1 MATGQNPKPRTGSP
15 GPGSL
20 LRDPTPS
27 TMSNPPVVGL
37 GGWWWCR
44 DGRGRTCKVPE
55 NAASGA
61 RGREETLWAACASL
75 RSGSSRL
82 TTAHG
87 LALRERGG
95 LAALLYGGATC
106 ASFWFPVSPPPA
118 PAAPG
123 REWAAGGVSQFES
136 RQGDEPLG
144 PFPGLFWLFR
154 TQEVRV
160 GPRHTGQVSPGQQD
174 ATWGGGDLP
183 RRRTRVRR

>member
-1 MATGQNPKPRTGSP
+1 MPAAWGLGVRVGCHCAPEVHDKGGNSMATGQNPKPRTGSP

-106 ASFWFPVSPPPA
+106 ASFWFPVSPPRRRLPLDVNGPPEGFPSSSPA
-118 PAAPG
+118 RG
-123 REWAAGGVSQFES
+123 MSLL
-136 RQGDEPLG
+136 D
-144 PFPGLFWLFR
+144 LFR
-154 TQEVRV
+154 GFFGFS
-160 GPRHTGQVSPGQQD
+160 GPR
-174 ATWGGGDLP
+174 
-183 RRRTRVRR
+183 R